1 LKFKRT
7 TKNRFYSKK
16 LKFCGIKDIDDVFPI
31 YINQFVK
38 KGNYDNFKNELVNKE
53 FSNINDMIKILELR
67 IEVHNLKNNKRN
79 MVISF
84 ATIILSMAMALSIL
98 LTEKV
103 YDTEPYAYI
112 KGIVLIILA
121 CIIAFIIVLDCN
133 RILPAYLKPIF
144 YKHCIEILEEMK
156 IEEEMI

>member
-1 LKFKRT
+1 MKFKRT